1 MGRLVQQGP
10 HGHSVNILYI
20 LRWGDSPELR
30 MEPVCQ
36 SRRFCEVREMEEEG
50 AGERQSAS
58 GTHSTGAGFEKER
71 AHESGMDQG
80 HRDLRLLSH

>member
-1 MGRLVQQGP
+1 
-10 HGHSVNILYI
+10 
-20 LRWGDSPELR
+20 
-30 MEPVCQ
+30 
-36 SRRFCEVREMEEEG
+36 MEEEG